1 MNRKDYVYDRPR
13 ANGASMGRNGTS
25 EPPIGELFRQM
36 GSQAQRLVHLEIQLA
51 KTEINE
57 KIDSY
62 TKNGGLIVGGS
73 FVAYAG
79 FIGIMMAVGF
89 LLGSFMPDWLGFLIT
104 GVLIALA
111 GIVALQKGLSG
122 IQKTPLSLE
131 KTAESIEE
139 DREWIRGEASD
150 VKKDPEHLGSHR

>member
-1 MNRKDYVYDRPR
+1 MNRTDYDYDRPR
-13 ANGASMGRNGTS
+13 HNGARVRRNGTS

-51 KTEINE
+51 KTEISE
-57 KIDSY
+57 KLDSY
-62 TKNGGLIVGGS
+62 AKNGGLLVGGG

-89 LLGSFMPDWLGFLIT
+89 LLGSFMPVWLGFLIT
-104 GVLIALA
+104 GALIALV
-111 GIVALQKGLSG
+111 GVIALQKGLSG
-122 IQKTPLSLE
+122 IQETPLSLD

-139 DREWIRGEASD
+139 DKEWIRGEASD
-150 VKKDPEHLGSHR
+150 VKKDFAHLGSHR

>member
-1 MNRKDYVYDRPR
+1 MNRTDYEYDRPR
-13 ANGASMGRNGTS
+13 YNGASTGRSGTS

-51 KTEINE
+51 KTEISE
-57 KIDSY
+57 KFDSY
-62 TKNGGLIVGGS
+62 TKNGGLLVGGG

-104 GVLIALA
+104 GALIALV
-111 GIVALQKGLSG
+111 GIIVLQKGLSG
-122 IQKTPLSLE
+122 MQKTPLSLE

-139 DREWIRGEASD
+139 DKEWIRGEASD
-150 VKKDPEHLGSHR
+150 VMKDPAHLGSHR